1 MYGYGRGYGGGMY
14 GANRYGGMGGPRRN
28 GPSGGQVI
36 FLIILLLIF
45 AGWWYYGGGQQD
57 HAKYTA
63 AQNNSAKTELKKK
76 ANHDE
81 RINSSEIDQQ
91 NGQQDGTTS
100 ADSDNIQNLNNLAN
114 KFSKKKYP
122 NYIANLG
129 SATFSD
135 ENLNNANMKQMGH
148 AWYQL
153 TGHDGI
159 NNYGQAYINS
169 KALSESNNFKFD
181 NNKTYLI
188 PPKMMGVMSNNNLPL
203 NNNDNITNATS
214 NAHKAI
220 NSINDKVQNYL
231 SQPNKDI
238 YYTIEVI
245 NSNDKISGY
254 HIMIKSVS
262 DYGQSLNINDFVFN
276 K

>member
-1 MYGYGRGYGGGMY
+1 MYGYGRGYDSGMY
-14 GANRYGGMGGPRRN
+14 GAGGYGGMGGPRRN
-28 GPSGGQVI
+28 GPPTGQVI
-36 FLIILLLIF
+36 FLIVLLLIF

-63 AQNNSAKTELKKK
+63 AQNNSAKIELKKK

-81 RINSSEIDQQ
+81 RINSSEINQQ

-100 ADSDNIQNLNNLAN
+100 AASDNIQSLNDLAN

-135 ENLNNANMKQMGH
+135 ENLSNANIKQMGH
-148 AWYQL
+148 AWYKL
-153 TGHDGI
+153 TGQNGV

-188 PPKMMGVMSNNNLPL
+188 PPKMMGIMNNNNLPL

-220 NSINDKVQNYL
+220 NSINNKVQNYL
-231 SQPNKDI
+231 SQPNRDV

-245 NSNDKISGY
+245 NNNNKISGY
-254 HIMIKSVS
+254 HIMVKSVS
-262 DYGQSLNINDFVFN
+262 DYGQSLNINNFV
-276 K
+276 